1 MFSPCLV
8 KSMLCQVY
16 TGKGVRLIM
25 YAIRMENI
33 TRRFGS
39 VVANDDVSFAAS
51 PGEIHCLLGENGAGK
66 STLMRILF
74 GLYRADSGSIYVND
88 LPVEISGP
96 RDAIALGIGMV
107 HQHFMLAEA
116 LTVTENIVAG
126 CEPRKNGL
134 LDYKQAQKDILEVS
148 ERYGLRV
155 DPDAKVED
163 ISVGQQQRVEILKAL
178 MRGAEVLILDE
189 PTAVLTPPEVSELF
203 TVMRALSE
211 SGTTIIFITHK
222 LKETMEISDKVTV
235 LRDGKK
241 VGTVFTKNA
250 TPESLVEMMVGRSL
264 PVHDDSRMQPKEATA
279 LELEDISVAGRGGS
293 RARLDGVNLDVK
305 FGEILGIAG
314 VDGNGQL
321 EMEEV
326 VTGLRRPSKGRIIM
340 SGQDLTGLD
349 TRKIRD
355 KGVAYIPSDRLK
367 RGMVTSLSLARN
379 SVLGMHHH
387 AHFSQRGVLQE
398 DVIHE
403 HAEDIV
409 SKYDVRAESVNQPI
423 GSLSGGNQQKM
434 VVGRELARPHS
445 VVVACQPTRGLD
457 VGATYYIREQ
467 ILESRNKG
475 KAVLLISAELD
486 EILELS
492 DRIAVIYE
500 GQIVDVRPTDQFT
513 EQELGLLMT
522 GERNGV

>member
-1 MFSPCLV
+1 
-8 KSMLCQVY
+8 
-16 TGKGVRLIM
+16 M

-33 TRRFGS
+33 TKCFGS

-88 LPVEISGP
+88 NPVTISGP
-96 RDAIALGIGMV
+96 RDAISLGIGMV
-107 HQHFMLAEA
+107 HQHFMLAEQ
-116 LTVTENIVAG
+116 LTVAENIVAG
-126 CEPRKNGL
+126 CEPQRRGL
-134 LDYKQAQKDILEVS
+134 LNYEQARRDILEVS
-148 ERYGLRV
+148 ERYGLQV
-155 DPDAKVED
+155 DPDATVED
-163 ISVGQQQRVEILKAL
+163 ISVGQQQRVEIIKAL

-203 TVMRALSE
+203 TVMRTLSE

-222 LKETMEISDKVTV
+222 LKETMEISNKVTV

-241 VGTVFTKNA
+241 VGTVNTEDA

-264 PVHDDSRMQPKEATA
+264 PVHDDCRMAPKEAIA
-279 LELEDISVAGRGGS
+279 LELKDVSVAGRKGS
-293 RARLDGVNLDVK
+293 RARLDGVNLDVR

-321 EMEEV
+321 ELEEV
-326 VTGLRRPSKGRIIM
+326 VCGLRRPSKGKVIM
-340 SGQDLTGLD
+340 SGQDLTGND
-349 TRKIRD
+349 TRRIRD
-355 KGVAYIPSDRLK
+355 KGVAYIPSDRLR
-367 RGMVTSLSLARN
+367 RGMVTSLSLSRN

-387 AHFSQRGVLQE
+387 AHFNQRGVLQE
-398 DVIHE
+398 DIIDE
-403 HAEDIV
+403 HAEEIIA
-409 SKYDVRAESVNQPI
+409 KYDVRAESVHQPM

-434 VVGRELARPHS
+434 VVGRELTRPHS
-445 VVVACQPTRGLD
+445 VVIACQPTRGLD
-457 VGATYYIREQ
+457 VGAAYYIREQ
-467 ILESRNKG
+467 ILDSRNKG
-475 KAVLLISAELD
+475 KAVLLVSAELD

-500 GQIVDVRPTDQFT
+500 GQIVDVRPTGQFT
-513 EQELGLLMT
+513 ERELGLLMT

>member
-1 MFSPCLV
+1 
-8 KSMLCQVY
+8 
-16 TGKGVRLIM
+16 M
-25 YAIRMENI
+25 YAVRMENI
-33 TRRFGS
+33 TKRFGS
-39 VVANDDVSFAAS
+39 VVANDDVCFSAS

-74 GLYRADSGSIYVND
+74 GLYRQDSGSIYVND
-88 LPVEISGP
+88 NPVTISGP
-96 RDAIALGIGMV
+96 RDAISLGIGMV
-107 HQHFMLAEA
+107 HQHFMLAEQ

-126 CEPRKNGL
+126 AEPRRNGL
-134 LDYKQAQKDILEVS
+134 LDYRQARKDILEVS

-163 ISVGQQQRVEILKAL
+163 ISVGQQQRVEIIKAL
-178 MRGAEVLILDE
+178 MRGAGVLILDE

-203 TVMRALSE
+203 VVMRALVE
-211 SGTTIIFITHK
+211 SGTTIVFITHK

-235 LRDGKK
+235 LRDGKN
-241 VGTVFTKNA
+241 VGTVRTEDA

-264 PVHDDSRMQPKEATA
+264 PVHEDRRVPPQEAIA
-279 LELEDISVAGRGGS
+279 IELIDISVAGRHGS
-293 RARLDGVNLDVK
+293 RARLENVNLDVRY
-305 FGEILGIAG
+305 GEVLGVAG

-321 EMEEV
+321 ELEEV
-326 VTGLRRPSKGRIIM
+326 VTGLRRPSKGRIIT

-349 TRKIRD
+349 SRKIRD
-355 KGVAYIPSDRLK
+355 KGVAYIPSDRLR
-367 RGMVTSLSLARN
+367 RGMVASLSLSRN

-387 AHFSQRGVLQE
+387 AHFSQRGALLE
-398 DVIHE
+398 DIIDE
-403 HAEDIV
+403 HAEDIIA
-409 SKYDVRAESVNQPI
+409 KYDVRAESVHQPI

-467 ILESRNKG
+467 ILDSRNKG

-500 GQIVDVRPTDQFT
+500 GRIVDVRPTDQFT
-513 EQELGLLMT
+513 ERELGLLMT

>member
-1 MFSPCLV
+1 
-8 KSMLCQVY
+8 
-16 TGKGVRLIM
+16 M

-33 TRRFGS
+33 TKRFGN
-39 VVANDDVSFAAS
+39 VVANDNVSFAAA

-74 GLYRADSGSIYVND
+74 GLYRQDSGSIYIND
-88 LPVEISGP
+88 NPVTISGP
-96 RDAIALGIGMV
+96 RDAISLGIGMV
-107 HQHFMLAEA
+107 HQHFMLAEQ

-134 LDYKQAQKDILEVS
+134 LDYEKARQDILEVS

-163 ISVGQQQRVEILKAL
+163 ISVGQQQRVEIIKAL

-222 LKETMEISDKVTV
+222 LKETMEISHSVTV

-241 VGTVFTKNA
+241 VGTVSTEDA

-264 PVHDDSRMQPKEATA
+264 PVHDDCRMPPREAIA
-279 LELEDISVAGRGGS
+279 LELKDISVSGRKGS
-293 RARLDGVNLDVK
+293 RARLDNVNLDVR

-321 EMEEV
+321 ELEEV
-326 VTGLRRPSKGRIIM
+326 VCGLRRPSKGRIIM

-349 TRKIRD
+349 TRRIRD
-355 KGVAYIPSDRLK
+355 KGVAYIPSDRLR
-367 RGMVTSLSLARN
+367 RGMVGSLSLSRN

-387 AHFSQRGVLQE
+387 SYFSQRGVLLE
-398 DVIHE
+398 DIIE
-403 HAEDIV
+403 KHAEEIIK
-409 SKYDVRAESVNQPI
+409 KYDVRAESVHQPM

-434 VVGRELARPHS
+434 VVGRELTRPHS
-445 VVVACQPTRGLD
+445 VVIACQPTRGLD
-457 VGATYYIREQ
+457 VGAAYYIREQ
-467 ILESRNKG
+467 ILDSRNKG

-492 DRIAVIYE
+492 DRIAIIYE
-500 GQIVDVRPTDQFT
+500 GQVVDVRPTGQFT
-513 EQELGLLMT
+513 ERELGLLMT